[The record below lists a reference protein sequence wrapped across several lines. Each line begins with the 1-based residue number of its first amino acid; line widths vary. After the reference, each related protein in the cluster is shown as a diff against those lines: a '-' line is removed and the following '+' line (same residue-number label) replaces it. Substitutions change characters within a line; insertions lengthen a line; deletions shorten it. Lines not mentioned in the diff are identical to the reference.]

1 LPAAQRELGCLSQ
14 RFVPAVRWLLFTRAG
29 KSSLSPV
36 LSREVS
42 MTEKEEKAYEEGNR
56 QAWIS
61 MLQSCLQNLHGLKN
75 LDTVKIIQ
83 ERQQAIQIL
92 RSLCEEFGD
101 NNWDDDLHLS
111 DIIDK
116 HLGKYLHSS
125 KMYG

>member
-1 LPAAQRELGCLSQ
+1 
-14 RFVPAVRWLLFTRAG
+14 
-29 KSSLSPV
+29 
-36 LSREVS
+36 